1 MPYLFGNA
9 QHVGRREYQQDAF
22 GFSNPFD
29 EEFTAHA
36 GLLAVVA
43 DGMGGLEHGEA
54 ASRAAVQAF
63 LDAYRLKTPEEP
75 IAQALERGVHS
86 AQQAVLAVQQELGL
100 QSQCGTTLVA
110 TVWFQNQLQWVAV
123 GDSAL
128 YLCRQGQWTRL
139 NDLHT
144 YGRLLD
150 SRAAFGEITREQAQA
165 DPQRE
170 ALTSFLGIQELTEVD
185 RCIRPITVVEGDWV
199 LLSSDGLYKSLS
211 LLEVPEALQGSLQ
224 ERCDTLLQAVLAR
237 NLHEQDNVT
246 VVALAYDAGRVPVT
260 VAPKMETAP
269 PAPPP
274 QAPPAAT
281 DVTLLASPNTISQF
295 PPPQAAA
302 APPPLTLPRRSKRVP
317 LAALALVVVIV
328 AVYFVFR
335 STCCAPP
342 PVVAAPP
349 RPVIVNPNP
358 PDHSPPEPPK
368 PNQLRPPK

>member
-29 EEFTAHA
+29 EAFTAHA

-75 IAQALERGVHS
+75 IAQALERGIQS
-86 AQQAVLAVQQELGL
+86 AQQAVLSVQRALALEM
-100 QSQCGTTLVA
+100 QCGTTLIA
-110 TVWFQNQLQWVAV
+110 TVWFQNQLLWVAV

-144 YGRLLD
+144 YGRHLD
-150 SRAAFGEITREQAQA
+150 SRAAFGEITKEQAQA

-170 ALTSFLGIQELTEVD
+170 ALTSYLGINELTEID
-185 RCIRPITVVEGDWV
+185 RSIRPITVVEGDWV

-211 LLEVPEALQGSLQ
+211 LLEVPEALQGTLQ
-224 ERCDTLLQAVLAR
+224 ERCDTLLNAVLSR

-260 VAPKMETAP
+260 VAPKIEP
-269 PAPPP
+269 VQAPPP
-274 QAPPAAT
+274 PAAIDAT
-281 DVTLLASPNTISQF
+281 QLASPRTVAPF
-295 PPPQAAA
+295 PVASPAA
-302 APPPLTLPRRSKRVP
+302 PPLTLPRRRSRVP
-317 LAALALVVVIV
+317 LAALALLLVVV
-328 AVYFVFR
+328 AGYFVFR
-335 STCCAPP
+335 ATCCAPP

-349 RPVIVNPNP
+349 RPVIVNPNA
-358 PDHSPPEPPK
+358 PDHSPPEPHK

>member
-29 EEFTAHA
+29 EAFTAHA

-54 ASRAAVQAF
+54 ASRAAVQGF
-63 LDAYRLKTPEEP
+63 LDAYRLKTPEES
-75 IAQALERGVHS
+75 IAQALDRGVHN
-86 AQQAVLAVQQELGL
+86 AQQAVLAVQKQLALEM
-100 QSQCGTTLVA
+100 QCGTTLVA

-144 YGRLLD
+144 YGRHLD

-170 ALTSFLGIQELTEVD
+170 ALTSYLGISELTEID
-185 RCIRPITVVEGDWV
+185 RSIRPITVVEGDWV

-211 LLEVPEALQGSLQ
+211 LLEVPEALQGSIQ
-224 ERCDTLLQAVLAR
+224 ERCDTLLNAVLSR

-246 VVALAYDAGRVPVT
+246 VVALAYDPGRVPVT
-260 VAPKMETAP
+260 VAPKVE
-269 PAPPP
+269 
-274 QAPPAAT
+274 
-281 DVTLLASPNTISQF
+281 
-295 PPPQAAA
+295 AAA
-302 APPPLTLPRRSKRVP
+302 APAPSGIAETQLASPRTVAPFPLGQAPTVPPLTKTRKRGHVP
-317 LAALALVVVIV
+317 LAALALVLVLV
-328 AVYFVFR
+328 AGYFAFR
-335 STCCAPP
+335 WNCCAPP

-368 PNQLRPPK
+368 PNQLRPTK